1 MIKSLRQVGGL
12 PGGPGSHSEPKP
24 LKGFNAPSP
33 QPRMTGIQSHSRHS
47 ENRAVHY
54 KAKIMG
60 QDPRLVDEM
69 NPTKTIKASRSFPGL
84 ANGE

>member
-1 MIKSLRQVGGL
+1 MIKSLREVGGL
-12 PGGPGSHSEPKP
+12 PGPSAPKP

-33 QPRMTGIQSHSRHS
+33 QPRMKADRSSEVHSKHS
-47 ENRAVHY
+47 ASKSVHY
-54 KAKIMG
+54 HAKIIG
-60 QDPRLVDEM
+60 QDPRIVDEM